1 MGCCGG
7 GGRFTNYREFEDRR
21 EEGPLETLKTRL
33 IKGEIT
39 VDEYERTLDV
49 LNIKRPSRRV
59 TEHAMRA
66 E

>member
-7 GGRFTNYREFEDRR
+7 GGRHANYREVETRR
-21 EEGPLETLKTRL
+21 EEDPLATLKSRL
-33 IKGEIT
+33 AKGEIT
-39 VDEYERTLDV
+39 VDEYERMLDV
-49 LNIKRPSRRV
+49 LNMKRPSRHF

>member
-7 GGRFTNYREFEDRR
+7 GGRHTNYREFETRR
-21 EEGPLETLKTRL
+21 EEDPLETLKSRL
-33 IKGEIT
+33 AKGEIT
-39 VDEYERTLDV
+39 VDEYERTLDI
-49 LNIKRPSRRV
+49 LNVNRPSRHF